1 MSWSVDLVWSDT
13 FLVYGWDTVRI
24 LVPVKI

>member
-1 MSWSVDLVWSDT
+1 VDLVWSDT